1 MTASTKALLIIIAI
15 AAFGVGFFVHSEQSQ
30 LPAAGSVDSS
40 ALLSAQLLTGVDETT
55 SEVVSNQLRDLNLVN
70 FWASWCAPCRE
81 EMPMFESMFQLHQHT
96 GFQVIGI
103 AIDHP
108 DNTQAMLD
116 SMGITYPILY
126 AEQTGM
132 TLMDGLGNRIG
143 GLPFTLLINK
153 QGEVLEQKLGQV
165 HEEDITNW
173 IQAHL

>member
-15 AAFGVGFFVHSEQSQ
+15 AAFGVGVFVNSEQSKLQ
-30 LPAAGSVDSS
+30 AVGSVDSA
-40 ALLSAQLLTGVDETT
+40 ALLGAQLLTGVDDST
-55 SEVVSNQLRDLNLVN
+55 SEAVSSQLDELNLVN

-81 EMPMFESMFQLHQHT
+81 EMPMFEGMYQLHRAA

-103 AIDHP
+103 AIDSP
-108 DNTQAMLD
+108 DKTRAMLD

-143 GLPFTLLINK
+143 GLPFTLLINR

-165 HEEDITNW
+165 HEEDIATW
-173 IQAHL
+173 IEAHL